1 MGGYEIIEHT
11 ADVGIEATA
20 PTLEGVF
27 ERTARGLFDIMG
39 AWDPGPGEPTSIV
52 LEPADDAGLL
62 VDWLN
67 ELLFVQDTQ
76 DIVFT
81 ALDVGKVDGDGL
93 RATIGTRSRSSTLD
107 GTAVKAATFHRL
119 KVAEEG
125 GVWTA
130 RVYLDV

>member
-11 ADVGIEATA
+11 ADVGIEATD
-20 PTLEGVF
+20 PSLEGVF
-27 ERTARGLFDIMG
+27 EQIAHGLFEILG
-39 AWDPGPGEPTSIV
+39 GWDPGPGDVIKLQ
-52 LEPADDAGLL
+52 LEPADNAGLL

-67 ELLFVQDTQ
+67 ELLYIQDTR

-81 ALDVGKVDGDGL
+81 KLEVERIDKGGL
-93 RATIGTRSRSSTLD
+93 SATIGIKPRTTALD

-119 KVAEEG
+119 SVQERDG
-125 GVWTA
+125 TWGA

>member
-1 MGGYEIIEHT
+1 MGGFEIIEHT

-20 PTLEGVF
+20 ATLEEVF
-27 ERTARGLFDIMG
+27 EQTAHGLFDILG
-39 AWDPGPGEPTSIV
+39 AWDPGPGETTNLL
-52 LEPADDAGLL
+52 LEPADEAGLL

-67 ELLFVQDTQ
+67 ELLFLQDTQ

-81 ALDVGKVDGDGL
+81 ALEVGKVDENGL
-93 RATIGTRSRSSTLD
+93 RATIGTKPRVRTLD

-125 GVWTA
+125 AGWTA

>member
-1 MGGYEIIEHT
+1 MGGFEIIEHT

-27 ERTARGLFDIMG
+27 EQTAHGLFDILG
-39 AWDPGPGEPTSIV
+39 AWDPGPGEETSLV
-52 LEPADDAGLL
+52 LEPADHAGLL

-67 ELLFVQDTQ
+67 ELLFLQDTQ

-81 ALDVGKVDGDGL
+81 ALDVGKVDKDGL
-93 RATIGTRSRSSTLD
+93 QATIGTKPRPTMLD

-125 GVWTA
+125 NGWIA

>member
-11 ADVGIEATA
+11 ADVGIEATD
-20 PTLEGVF
+20 PSLEGVF
-27 ERTARGLFDIMG
+27 EQVAHGLFEILG
-39 AWDPGPGEPTSIV
+39 AWDPGPGDVIQLQ
-52 LEPADDAGLL
+52 LEPADNGGLL

-67 ELLFVQDTQ
+67 ELLYIQDTR

-81 ALDVGKVDGDGL
+81 KLEVGKIDGGGL
-93 RATIGTRSRSSTLD
+93 TATIGIKRRTTALD

-119 KVAEEG
+119 SVEERD
-125 GVWTA
+125 GVWGA